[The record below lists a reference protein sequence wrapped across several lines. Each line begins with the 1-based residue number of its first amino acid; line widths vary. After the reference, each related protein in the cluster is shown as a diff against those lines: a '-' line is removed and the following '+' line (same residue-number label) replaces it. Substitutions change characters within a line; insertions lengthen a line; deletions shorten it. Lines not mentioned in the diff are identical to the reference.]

1 MDLSGA
7 GTAIQD
13 DAADEL
19 PDSNR
24 EIFSLEQEI
33 IDLQS
38 KLDRLRQQTVRGTP
52 VTDYELTAWDGSPTR
67 LSTLF
72 GDKDQLI
79 LIHNMGI
86 GCSYCTMWADGFT
99 GLLPYLER
107 LAAFVIVS
115 PDDIETQKA
124 GAARRGWK
132 FRMLSAKNTSLFNDM
147 GFEKNGSPWPGMS
160 TLYKDEAGQLRRH
173 SLASFG
179 PGDKFCPTF
188 SFVDLL
194 PFPRDFGL

>member
-1 MDLSGA
+1 M
-7 GTAIQD
+7 
-13 DAADEL
+13 DEL
-19 PDSNR
+19 PAANR
-24 EIFSLEQEI
+24 EIFRLEQEI
-33 IDLQS
+33 IEAQS
-38 KLDRLRQQTVRGTP
+38 KLDQLRQRTVRGEP

-79 LIHNMGI
+79 LIHNMGM

-107 LAAFVIVS
+107 VAAFVVVS
-115 PDDIETQKA
+115 PDDVETQKA

-132 FRMLSAKNTSLFNDM
+132 FRMLSAKGTSLFDDM
-147 GFEKNGSPWPGMS
+147 GFELPDGCPWPGMS
-160 TLYKDEAGQLRRH
+160 TLYKDESGQVRRH

-179 PGDKFCPTF
+179 PGDKFCPVF
-188 SFVDLL
+188 SFTELL
-194 PFPRDFGL
+194 PFSRDLGL

>member
-1 MDLSGA
+1 MD
-7 GTAIQD
+7 D
-13 DAADEL
+13 L
-19 PDSNR
+19 PKSTR

-33 IDLQS
+33 IGLQS
-38 KLDRLRQQTVRGTP
+38 KLDQLRQRTVRGQP

-72 GDKDQLI
+72 GEKDQLI
-79 LIHNMGI
+79 LIHNMGM

-107 LAAFVIVS
+107 VSAFVVVS

-132 FRMLSAKNTSLFNDM
+132 FRMLSARGTSLFSDM
-147 GFEKNGSPWPGMS
+147 GFESEDKSPWPGMS
-160 TLYKDEAGQLRRH
+160 TLYKDESGQVRRH

-179 PGDKFCPTF
+179 PGDKFCPVF

-194 PFPRDFGL
+194 PFSRDLGL

>member
-1 MDLSGA
+1 M
-7 GTAIQD
+7 
-13 DAADEL
+13 DEL
-19 PDSNR
+19 PEANR

-33 IDLQS
+33 IELQS
-38 KLDRLRQQTVRGTP
+38 KLDQLRQRTVRGQP

-79 LIHNMGI
+79 LIHNMGM

-107 LAAFVIVS
+107 VAAFVVVS
-115 PDDIETQKA
+115 PDDVETQKA
-124 GAARRGWK
+124 NAARRGWP
-132 FRMLSAKNTSLFNDM
+132 FRMLSAKGTSLFRDM
-147 GFEKNGSPWPGMS
+147 GFELEDESPWPGMS
-160 TLYKDEAGQLRRH
+160 TLYKDEGGQVRRH

-179 PGDKFCPTF
+179 PGDKFCPAF
-188 SFVDLL
+188 SFADLL
-194 PFPRDFGL
+194 PFSHDLGL

>member
-1 MDLSGA
+1 MVFEADQEQSLDDLPKA
-7 GTAIQD
+7 
-13 DAADEL
+13 
-19 PDSNR
+19 NR
-24 EIFSLEQEI
+24 GIFTLEQEI
-33 IDLQS
+33 IELQS
-38 KLDRLRQQTVRGTP
+38 KLDQLRQRTVRGKP

-72 GDKDQLI
+72 GDKGQLI
-79 LIHNMGI
+79 LIHNMGMS
-86 GCSYCTMWADGFT
+86 CSYCTLWADGFT

-107 LAAFVIVS
+107 VAAFVIVS

-132 FRMLSAKNTSLFNDM
+132 FRMLSAKGTSLFNDM
-147 GFEKNGSPWPGMS
+147 GFESQDKSSWPGVS
-160 TLYKDEAGQLRRH
+160 TLYKDESGQVRRH

-179 PGDKFCPTF
+179 PGDKFCPAF

-194 PFPRDFGL
+194 PFSRDLGL

>member
-1 MDLSGA
+1 MVFKADQERSLDDLPKA
-7 GTAIQD
+7 T
-13 DAADEL
+13 
-19 PDSNR
+19 R

-33 IDLQS
+33 IELQS
-38 KLDRLRQQTVRGTP
+38 KLDQLRQRTVRGTP

-72 GDKDQLI
+72 GEKDQLI
-79 LIHNMGI
+79 LIHNMGM

-107 LAAFVIVS
+107 IAAFVIVS

-132 FRMLSAKNTSLFNDM
+132 FRMLSAKGTSLFSDM
-147 GFEKNGSPWPGMS
+147 GFESQDKSSWPGMS
-160 TLYKDEAGQLRRH
+160 TLYKDESGQVRRH

-179 PGDKFCPTF
+179 PGDKFCPVF
-188 SFVDLL
+188 SFADLL
-194 PFPRDFGL
+194 PFSRDLGL

>member
-1 MDLSGA
+1 LDDLP
-7 GTAIQD
+7 
-13 DAADEL
+13 AA
-19 PDSNR
+19 NR
-24 EIFSLEQEI
+24 EIFRLEQEI
-33 IDLQS
+33 IDAQS
-38 KLDRLRQQTVRGTP
+38 KLDELRQRTIHGEP
-52 VTDYELTAWDGSPTR
+52 ITDYELTAWDGSPAR

-107 LAAFVIVS
+107 VAAFVIVS

-132 FRMLSAKNTSLFNDM
+132 FRMLSAKGTTLFSDM
-147 GFEKNGSPWPGMS
+147 GFESPDKAPWPGVS
-160 TLYKDEAGQLRRH
+160 TLYRDESGQVRRH

-188 SFVDLL
+188 SFLELL
-194 PFPRDFGL
+194 PFSRDLGL